1 MQPTPKR
8 FKASERGFSIR
19 HFATS
24 AGNSRGSKDRGE
36 TRGLKIRAPKLWTTP
51 LLCVLLLAAITDVAR
66 SWAQQ
71 PTPNVQPP
79 PQPASAQAQQR
90 DPKLPQPTSISLRP
104 FTPEA
109 ARDKTL
115 YSFHAE
121 NLELKSALALFARAN
136 KLNIVPDS
144 DVTGQVTM
152 DVQDLP
158 LELMMQALL
167 EAHDV
172 TWSEQ
177 GRLIRVRTAETRMF
191 NVDYLRLS
199 RKGMGKNIATL
210 GSGAS
215 GGGGGGQGGQGGG
228 GGGGGGQGGGGGGGV
243 STVGSVFGVGS
254 SSVDLTADNPIDFWK
269 EMTEEI
275 GFMLTPAGKS
285 SMSIN
290 RTAGIIQITDRP
302 SALKRVESY
311 LAGVDKNVHRQV
323 EIEAKLYDVTLG
335 DQFQF
340 GIDWVHV
347 AAAYGGAM
355 GFGGATLPV
364 AIGGGQLQGSAIGGL
379 DRLAIIGTSRSTVP
393 GGNLSALVF
402 SNFNTSAAVTA
413 LKQQGTVEV
422 ISTPKI
428 RTLNN
433 QTAMIKVGEEVPF
446 FNTSTTFV
454 PTTLAQSSP
463 LQQTLVSSITIGT
476 ILSLT
481 PQVSGDDWISL
492 EISPVLTS
500 LKAVVSFSGT
510 GGGIGGGGG
519 AGNNGSSGATAP
531 DLDTKQASTL
541 VRVRGGTTVVIGG
554 LIQTQRATNETKVPI
569 LGDIPVLGK
578 LFTGRFRFNQKK
590 ELVIFVTPTIIP

>member
-1 MQPTPKR
+1 
-8 FKASERGFSIR
+8 
-19 HFATS
+19 
-24 AGNSRGSKDRGE
+24 
-36 TRGLKIRAPKLWTTP
+36 
-51 LLCVLLLAAITDVAR
+51 
-66 SWAQQ
+66 
-71 PTPNVQPP
+71 
-79 PQPASAQAQQR
+79 
-90 DPKLPQPTSISLRP
+90 
-104 FTPEA
+104 
-109 ARDKTL
+109 DKTL

-290 RTAGIIQITDRP
+290 RTAGIIQITGP
-302 SALKRVESY
+302 
-311 LAGVDKNVHRQV
+311 
-323 EIEAKLYDVTLG
+323 
-335 DQFQF
+335 
-340 GIDWVHV
+340 
-347 AAAYGGAM
+347 
-355 GFGGATLPV
+355 P
-364 AIGGGQLQGSAIGGL
+364 
-379 DRLAIIGTSRSTVP
+379 
-393 GGNLSALVF
+393 
-402 SNFNTSAAVTA
+402 
-413 LKQQGTVEV
+413 
-422 ISTPKI
+422 
-428 RTLNN
+428 
-433 QTAMIKVGEEVPF
+433 
-446 FNTSTTFV
+446 
-454 PTTLAQSSP
+454 
-463 LQQTLVSSITIGT
+463 
-476 ILSLT
+476 
-481 PQVSGDDWISL
+481 
-492 EISPVLTS
+492 
-500 LKAVVSFSGT
+500 
-510 GGGIGGGGG
+510 
-519 AGNNGSSGATAP
+519 
-531 DLDTKQASTL
+531 
-541 VRVRGGTTVVIGG
+541 
-554 LIQTQRATNETKVPI
+554 
-569 LGDIPVLGK
+569 
-578 LFTGRFRFNQKK
+578 
-590 ELVIFVTPTIIP
+590 